1 MQKQSFVAGAFIL
14 TLAGLISRILGAM
27 YRIPL
32 SRLIGPEGI
41 GLYEMAYPVY
51 GILLVMSIAGIPVAI
66 SKLVAEKMA
75 IGDGVGAKKVF
86 QVSLFLLTFSGLICS
101 LVLFW
106 SAHFLANNF
115 LGDKRVYYSILSIAP
130 AIFFVS
136 VMSAFRGFYQGLQL
150 MTPTAVSQVV
160 EQFIR
165 MLTMLLLAYL
175 LLPYGVAFSAAGATF
190 GAVTGGIAGLIAL
203 VFIHWRKKSSFF
215 PSLPQQSKQK
225 KESSLHIAYRII
237 YFSIPIILGGL
248 AVPLMHMINA
258 VLVPVRLQ
266 VAGYSVREATNL
278 YGQLTGMAFTLM
290 NFPTIITAALATSL
304 VPAISQSFALRQR
317 NTLEFQAQEALRL
330 TLLVSLPAALGLYTL
345 AKEICQMLFACPSA
359 GIPLKYLAL
368 GTIFLC
374 LHETSSAILQ
384 GVGKTGVPV
393 RNLFL
398 GAGVNILG
406 IFIFTALPNLAIRGA
421 AMSTAGGFFLAAF
434 LDIIALVR
442 LLQIRLSW
450 WDTLGKPA
458 LAAWVMALTVRRTYD
473 LVFLQSTS
481 NLFSTLAGV
490 LTGVAVYAL
499 VLLLVG
505 GIKRR
510 DLQLLPQPNW
520 LKMIRS
526 WLYCKK

>member
-75 IGDGVGAKKVF
+75 VGDGDGARQVF
-86 QVSLFLLTFSGLICS
+86 RVSLFLLTLSGLICS
-101 LVLFW
+101 FVLFW
-106 SAHFLANNF
+106 SAKFLAANF
-115 LGDKRVYYSILSIAP
+115 LGDPRVYYSILSIAP

-136 VMSAFRGFYQGLQL
+136 VMSAFRGFYQGLQM
-150 MTPTAVSQVV
+150 MTPTAISQVV

-165 MLTMLLLAYL
+165 MLTMLLLAYF

-190 GAVTGGIAGLIAL
+190 GAVTGGMAGLIAL
-203 VFIHWRKKSSFF
+203 FFIHWQMKNSISS
-215 PSLPQQSKQK
+215 SLPGGAVKK
-225 KESSLHIAYRII
+225 KEGNLHIAYRIF
-237 YFSIPIILGGL
+237 YFSVPIILGGL

-266 VAGYSVREATNL
+266 VAGYTVREATNL

-290 NFPTIITAALATSL
+290 NFPTIITAALSASL

-317 NTLEFQAQEALRL
+317 NTLEYQAQEAIRL

-359 GIPLKYLAL
+359 GIPLKFLAF

-374 LHETSSAILQ
+374 LHETSSAVLQ
-384 GVGKTGVPV
+384 GVGKTGLPV

-398 GAGVNILG
+398 GAGANIVG
-406 IFIFTALPNLAIRGA
+406 IFIFTAIPTLAIRGA
-421 AMSTAGGFFLAAF
+421 AMSTAGGFFLAAL
-434 LDIIALVR
+434 LDIIVLGK
-442 LLQIRLSW
+442 LLEIKLPW
-450 WDTLGKPA
+450 GELFCKPA
-458 LAAWVMALTVRRTYD
+458 LAAWIMAIAVRKTYD
-473 LVFLQSTS
+473 YIFLLYTNNLLST
-481 NLFSTLAGV
+481 
-490 LTGVAVYAL
+490 LTGVLVGIFVYIL
-499 VLLLVG
+499 VLLLIG
-505 GIKRR
+505 GLKKR